1 MRQWLC
7 YKAPFGYEAVGLLG
21 EGDQGDSVAGLPW
34 LGHLE
39 DIERVLNEH
48 QVNQAILLGLPEDS
62 ATHERLVDVLED
74 HGVRILIL
82 SNLEEKLR
90 HPVIHIEDDGFSFVT
105 TRQEPLENPLNRLA
119 KRALDLSVALP
130 AVILLLPPATLLVWI
145 LQRMQSPGP
154 HLFQAEAG
162 RFSEPA
168 VRDHEIPHDAHG
180 SHGSGAAGLG
190 E

>member
-1 MRQWLC
+1 M
-7 YKAPFGYEAVGLLG
+7 
-21 EGDQGDSVAGLPW
+21 DSVAGLPW
-34 LGHLE
+34 LGRLE

-90 HPVIHIEDDGFSFVT
+90 HPVVHIEDDGLSFVT

-119 KRALDLSVALP
+119 KRALDLIVAVP
-130 AVILLLPPATLLVWI
+130 AVIFLLPPATLLVWI

-154 HLFQAEAG
+154 FFFKQMRAGFQNQQFEIMKFRTMHVNQSGYRRGRPRRTTSASSRRGAG
-162 RFSEPA
+162 C
-168 VRDHEIPHDAHG
+168 
-180 SHGSGAAGLG
+180 GASASMNCRNS
-190 E
+190 